1 MDSINVISAGKNF
14 YRSWLYKDIN
24 LTLNASPGNT
34 YAILGN
40 NGSGKSTFLLML
52 TGQTSPTH
60 GKIIW
65 QKSGVELPENQWHL
79 HYAISSPGMELPE
92 ELNLLEWYD
101 LFKK

>member
-52 TGQTSPTH
+52 TGQTSPTN
-60 GKIIW
+60 GKINW
-65 QKSGVELPENQWHL
+65 TKSGV
-79 HYAISSPGMELPE
+79 
-92 ELNLLEWYD
+92 
-101 LFKK
+101 